1 MSLATQCRRSTIQG
15 AECFANYSKNYI
27 ENCIVTRNTW
37 PACAP
42 ANIGNSALGCA

>member
-1 MSLATQCRRSTIQG
+1 MKC
-15 AECFANYSKNYI
+15 CANYIRNYI
-27 ENCIVTRNTW
+27 ENYIGTRNTW